1 MNAPEK
7 MVLPTR
13 LSEPALNQ
21 LFRDART
28 HSFWQPL
35 AVSREM
41 LEEVYALAAMGPTSA
56 NASPARFVFLTTP
69 AARQR
74 LLPALMPGNVD
85 KTMAAPVVAI
95 IAYDTK
101 FYDALP
107 TLFPQV
113 DARSWFVGNQPL
125 IDATA
130 SRNSALQGAYLIL
143 AARSL
148 GLDCGPMSG
157 FDADKVNA
165 EFFPDGAWKVNFI
178 CNLGYG
184 DGGKLLPRNPR
195 LRFDEACRVI

>member
-1 MNAPEK
+1 MNAPENI
-7 MVLPTR
+7 VLPTR

-21 LFRDART
+21 LFREART

-35 AVSREM
+35 AVSRET
-41 LEEVYALAAMGPTSA
+41 LEEVYTLAATGPTSA
-56 NASPARFVFLTTP
+56 NTSPARFVFLTTTE
-69 AARQR
+69 AKQR

-113 DARSWFVGNQPL
+113 DARTWFVGNQPL

-165 EFFPDGAWKVNFI
+165 EFFPDGDWKVNFI

-184 DGGKLLPRNPR
+184 DAGKLFPRNPR
-195 LRFDEACRVI
+195 LKFEQACRIL

>member
-1 MNAPEK
+1 MNAPERIAI
-7 MVLPTR
+7 PTR

-21 LFRDART
+21 LFREART

-35 AVSREM
+35 AVSRET
-41 LEEVYALAAMGPTSA
+41 LEEVYTLASMGPTSG
-56 NASPARFVFLTTP
+56 NTSPARFVFLATP
-69 AARQR
+69 EARQR
-74 LLPALMPGNVD
+74 LLPALAPGNVD
-85 KTMAAPVVAI
+85 KTMTAPVVAI

-107 TLFPQV
+107 ALFPQV
-113 DARSWFVGNQPL
+113 DAKSWFVGNQPL

-130 SRNSALQGAYLIL
+130 SRNSALQGAYLML

-165 EFFPDGAWKVNFI
+165 EFFPGGDWKVNFI

-184 DGGKLLPRNPR
+184 DAGKLFPRNPR
-195 LRFDEACRVI
+195 LKFDEACRVL

>member
-7 MVLPTR
+7 IVLPTR

-35 AVSREM
+35 EVSRET
-41 LEEVYALAAMGPTSA
+41 LEEIYALAAMGPTSA
-56 NASPARFVFLTTP
+56 NTSPARFVFLTTP
-69 AARQR
+69 EARQR

-85 KTMAAPVVAI
+85 KTMAAPVITI

-113 DARSWFVGNQPL
+113 DARNWFVGHQPL

-130 SRNSALQGAYLIL
+130 FRNSALQGAYLML

-165 EFFPDGAWKVNFI
+165 EFFPDGDWKVNFI

-184 DGGKLLPRNPR
+184 DAGKLFPRNPR
-195 LRFDEACRVI
+195 LKFDQACRIL

>member
-35 AVSREM
+35 AVSRAT

-56 NASPARFVFLTTP
+56 NTSPARFVFLTTP
-69 AARQR
+69 EARQR

-125 IDATA
+125 IDTTA
-130 SRNSALQGAYLIL
+130 SRNSALQGAYLML

-148 GLDCGPMSG
+148 GLDC
-157 FDADKVNA
+157 
-165 EFFPDGAWKVNFI
+165 GAWKVNFI

-184 DGGKLLPRNPR
+184 DAGKLFPRNPR
-195 LRFDEACRVI
+195 LRFDQACRVI